1 MQKYSAVYSL
11 ASLFL
16 TILLSVSQAK
26 AQLEVPPQLKW
37 KTLKTAHFEVIFNAE
52 QQDLGYLYAEKLEK
66 AYSELRSYFH
76 SRPDKTIVIIN
87 DKTDVTNGYATRI
100 PYPHIMAYPV
110 LPGPEESL
118 SDTGDWAFELLA
130 HEYTHI
136 LTFEPANG
144 IMKPLRAVFG
154 TIIAPNIL
162 MPQWW
167 KEGVAVEMETRL
179 SDHGRLR
186 SHYQDA
192 TVRAMVD
199 AKTLRDFDI
208 AEANENIYTWPQ
220 GARPYLFWLFDVE
233 SDDRGQGYQSCRR
246 TA

>member
-16 TILLSVSQAK
+16 TILLSMSQAK

-37 KTLKTAHFEVIFNAE
+37 KTLRTPHFEVIFNAE

-118 SDTGDWAFELLA
+118 SDTGDWAFEQIGLA
-130 HEYTHI
+130 H
-136 LTFEPANG
+136 
-144 IMKPLRAVFG
+144 V
-154 TIIAPNIL
+154 
-162 MPQWW
+162 
-167 KEGVAVEMETRL
+167 
-179 SDHGRLR
+179 
-186 SHYQDA
+186 
-192 TVRAMVD
+192 
-199 AKTLRDFDI
+199 
-208 AEANENIYTWPQ
+208 
-220 GARPYLFWLFDVE
+220 
-233 SDDRGQGYQSCRR
+233 
-246 TA
+246 